1 MFLNIYGFAVP
12 FLLFYFSNCSFF
24 ILLHFRTSE
33 DSDGMDCLDSDEDD
47 HVDRK
52 PERYVYFHG
61 ECVKANQ
68 KKERKKE

>member
-1 MFLNIYGFAVP
+1 
-12 FLLFYFSNCSFF
+12 
-24 ILLHFRTSE
+24 
-33 DSDGMDCLDSDEDD
+33 MDCLDSDEDD